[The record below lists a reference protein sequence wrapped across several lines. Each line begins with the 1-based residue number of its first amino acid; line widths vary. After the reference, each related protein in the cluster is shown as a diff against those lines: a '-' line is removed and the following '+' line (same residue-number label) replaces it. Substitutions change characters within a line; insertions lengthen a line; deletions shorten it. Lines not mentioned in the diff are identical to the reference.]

1 MSLRARLLASLAVML
16 IVALVAAGF
25 LLVELTRAS
34 LVDRVDADLRA
45 LSGPGSQLQ
54 RLASVTA
61 SDNDAGRRL
70 AVLRL
75 DRNGS
80 VVRSFPSG
88 FAADPDP
95 LPSLPDYSAGIP
107 ADAYDVIQQRPSV
120 DGSMS
125 YRLILQHS
133 RPGNATLAVAAPLA
147 GVDAAVGALVRTL
160 LLTGGL
166 ALIGLLVVAWIV
178 VRHDLLPLER
188 ISRAAGDIAAGD
200 LTHRTGVPHD
210 NTEVGRLGTAFDAML
225 DQIETSFGEQQAALD
240 AKAASEERLRRFVA
254 DASHELRTP
263 LTAVRG
269 YADLYRAGGLADPAE
284 LDTAMTR
291 IGTESRRMG
300 ALVDDLLLLA
310 RLDQGRPV
318 RQDPVDL
325 SRIAADAVADAH
337 ALEPGRPIVGAIDPG
352 VIVTG
357 DEDRIRQV
365 VGNLL
370 ANVRIHTP
378 PESPIEVVTRADDA
392 EAELRVVDHGPGIDP
407 SDGSSVFDRFYRADP
422 GRSRDNGGTG
432 LGLSIAAAVTE
443 AHRGR
448 IWHEPT
454 PGGGATFVVRL
465 PLTASSQPEHGSPT
479 ADMTSL

>member
-16 IVALVAAGF
+16 IVALFAAGF

-75 DRNGS
+75 DRNGN

-88 FAADPDP
+88 FAGDPDP

-120 DGSMS
+120 DGSLS

-147 GVDAAVGALVRTL
+147 GVDAAVGTLVRTL

-325 SRIAADAVADAH
+325 SRIATDAVADAH

-378 PESPIEVVTRADDA
+378 PESPIEVVTRVDDA

-407 SDGSSVFDRFYRADP
+407 SDGSSVFDRFYRADA

-432 LGLSIAAAVTE
+432 LGLSIAAAVTA